1 MKVSL
6 CNAILDMTVQEKKDR
21 NGQRSFLSGLFIL
34 SIAPFMH
41 HTKKALVL
49 LCVIT
54 VISNYFSASSVTD
67 DVYVI
72 WLNCQFKYLT
82 GN

>member
-21 NGQRSFLSGLFIL
+21 NGQRSFLSGLFTL

-41 HTKKALVL
+41 HTKALVL

-54 VISNYFSASSVTD
+54 VIAISFSASSVTD